1 MKKHYLV
8 TGGGGFIG
16 SNIVKMLIK
25 EGIKYLY
32 LIIFQRGKPYRLN
45 ELPSKIRI
53 FKGDIRNKKALSK
66 SFQKK

>member
-32 LIIFQRGKPYRLN
+32 LIIFKEGNHL
-45 ELPSKIRI
+45 
-53 FKGDIRNKKALSK
+53 D
-66 SFQKK
+66 